1 MIDLHLS
8 AFAPRW
14 RFLYAVR
21 IDAYICKT
29 SDVVLLF
36 YTTSEVYTKFG
47 MVLLNL
53 CWAEGVSSSA
63 PVVSQP

>member
-21 IDAYICKT
+21 IDAY
-29 SDVVLLF
+29 
-36 YTTSEVYTKFG
+36 E
-47 MVLLNL
+47 
-53 CWAEGVSSSA
+53 AEKVPSRKSLKA
-63 PVVSQP
+63 EAKRDYWIR